1 MVLDDCGLSA
11 HHLLVLVNLNFLSI
25 NSQLQLQKL
34 DFLKDLS
41 IEINLGRSFGLNFI
55 SKLFM
60 NMRSTLKQK
69 KLLQNEIR
77 TIRALF
83 NNVKLLF
90 SDLNMAHGD
99 TGYRM
104 REKFRERFKFSMFQV
119 ISRAQLTKLRLT
131 VFETKSY
138 IRVNRDLP
146 NDVNLPW

>member
-1 MVLDDCGLSA
+1 
-11 HHLLVLVNLNFLSI
+11 
-25 NSQLQLQKL
+25 
-34 DFLKDLS
+34 
-41 IEINLGRSFGLNFI
+41 
-55 SKLFM
+55 M

-119 ISRAQLTKLRLT
+119 ISRAQLTKLR
-131 VFETKSY
+131 
-138 IRVNRDLP
+138 
-146 NDVNLPW
+146 